1 MAHEHKKGV
10 NSIAF
15 SQDMGYFITASD
27 DTTAKILDTRTLKVM
42 KIYEAEK
49 AVNAAAISPLMP
61 HIILG
66 GGQDAAEVTTTHSR
80 TGNFQTRFYNLITQ
94 TEMASVKGHFGPIHT
109 LSFSPDGKS
118 FASGS
123 EDGYVRIHHFDPSYY
138 SLGVDEAPAP
148 VAAPAPAAAGKA
160 PKKDA

>member
-1 MAHEHKKGV
+1 M
-10 NSIAF
+10 
-15 SQDMGYFITASD
+15 
-27 DTTAKILDTRTLKVM
+27 DTRTLKVI

-61 HIILG
+61 HVRSSLACSRSQLDVLTCDAQIILG

-80 TGNFQTRFYNLITQ
+80 TGNFQTRFFNLITQ
-94 TEMASVKGHFGPIHT
+94 TELASVKGHFGPIHT

-138 SLGVDEAPAP
+138 TLGVDEAPAG
-148 VAAPAPAAAGKA
+148 APAGKA